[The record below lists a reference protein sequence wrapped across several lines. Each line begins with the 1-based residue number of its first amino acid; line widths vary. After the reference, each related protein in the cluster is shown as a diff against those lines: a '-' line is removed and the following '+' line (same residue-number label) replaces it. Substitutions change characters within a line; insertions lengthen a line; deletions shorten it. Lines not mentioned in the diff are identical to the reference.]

1 VSGPDD
7 TMEELRVHMTQ
18 AWGQDMSLGAAAAA
32 APTTRVATCLDRES
46 ELYISSLATP
56 MAEWPM

>member
-1 VSGPDD
+1 
-7 TMEELRVHMTQ
+7 MEELRVHMTQ

-32 APTTRVATCLDRES
+32 APATRVATCLDRES